1 MGEKSVKTTEA
12 FQKSTESNQ
21 LVTNQEYEVLKQFL
35 FKSEPDFHYPTV
47 QENEKLY
54 YVLAGMVIGQLL
66 EKKYGN
72 FALRKMGEYLGVRS
86 LKELKDRL
94 LYLVKNSIHLID
106 DIHFTTPIAKSL
118 YVLFITD
125 MKCLSTDQE
134 LKNCYTIGMFT
145 THIRIV

>member
-1 MGEKSVKTTEA
+1 MGEKSIKTTEA
-12 FQKSTESNQ
+12 FQKSTKSNQ
-21 LVTNQEYEVLKQFL
+21 LVTNQEYEVLKEFL
-35 FKSEPDFHYPTV
+35 FKAEPDFHYPTV

-54 YVLAGMVIGQLL
+54 YVLAGMVVGQLL

-72 FALRKMGEYLGVRS
+72 FASKKMGEYLDIRS
-86 LKELKDRL
+86 LEQFKERL
-94 LYLVKNSIHLID
+94 HYLVKHSLHLID

-125 MKCLSTDQE
+125 MKCLSTDPE

-145 THIRIV
+145 NHIRIV

>member
-54 YVLAGMVIGQLL
+54 YVLAGMVSGII
-66 EKKYGN
+66 
-72 FALRKMGEYLGVRS
+72 F
-86 LKELKDRL
+86 
-94 LYLVKNSIHLID
+94 
-106 DIHFTTPIAKSL
+106 
-118 YVLFITD
+118 
-125 MKCLSTDQE
+125 
-134 LKNCYTIGMFT
+134 
-145 THIRIV
+145 